1 MNKDKISKNKEAE
14 RLVGLR
20 NIPKNTIIFDQP
32 CELDYHCPV
41 CEYEN
46 IIDGNYDERLE
57 WSEYN
62 GFCWCSVCNKDYPTC
77 LCVSDKNKATEIY
90 LSCIED
96 VVSQAIPKQQI
107 LNLECLKEE
116 NFLLEMSKLRVVID
130 NEHWNYAIK
139 FLKDT
144 IEVRNQIRKE
154 IKEEIKKL

>member
-46 IIDGNYDERLE
+46 IIDGNYDERLK

-107 LNLECLKEE
+107 LNLECLKEWE
-116 NFLLEMSKLRVVID
+116 VGEKGGNRDEVGIANFVI
-130 NEHWNYAIK
+130 K
-139 FLKDT
+139 
-144 IEVRNQIRKE
+144 Q